1 MTEMQ
6 QMSAIIVRLLNM
18 VELTMHQNM
27 ATIRDLESRLEL
39 AMNPDATHKEKD

>member
-1 MTEMQ
+1 
-6 QMSAIIVRLLNM
+6 MSIQETVIVRLLNM